1 MKRIIT
7 FTFFSLSILFFF
19 SCQNETPEQE
29 PQPEV
34 NPFDR
39 ISDSKVTEVLQKA
52 FEKAGGLERW
62 NNLTE
67 MHFEKHF
74 ALLDSAGNIETDVI
88 QQHDYLFKP
97 NHQINISWKDGDEN
111 SNKII
116 SENGDI
122 VKKKNDEIDTTANSE
137 SLENTVLAATFVI
150 GIPFKLLDKGVEL
163 SYDGI
168 DSLRTGKAV
177 HVIKA
182 VYNPSTH
189 DHHSKPDIWWH
200 YFDVNDYRQLGY
212 MVQHDDHYSY
222 IENLTF
228 TKSNDFLL
236 TETRKS
242 YRVDPHRNILYLR
255 ADYEYLNYVL
265 K

>member
-1 MKRIIT
+1 MKRILK
-7 FTFFSLSILFFF
+7 FTFYFLSILYLCA
-19 SCQNETPEQE
+19 CQNQEQKPIAE
-29 PQPEV
+29 P
-34 NPFDR
+34 NPFEH
-39 ISDSKVTEVLQKA
+39 ISDSKVVEVLQKV
-52 FEKAGGLERW
+52 FEKAGGLGRW
-62 NNLTE
+62 NNLKE

-74 ALLDSAGNIETDVI
+74 ALLDSAGNIEMDVI
-88 QQHDYLFKP
+88 QRHDYFNEPK
-97 NHQINISWKDGDEN
+97 NQINISWEDKDGN
-111 SNKII
+111 PNKIV
-116 SENGDI
+116 SENGEI
-122 VKKKNDEIDTTANSE
+122 KKLKNEEIDTSAKPE
-137 SLENTVLAATFVI
+137 SLKNTILSSTFVI

-168 DSLRTGKAV
+168 DSLRTGKKV

-189 DHHSKPDIWWH
+189 NNHSKPDTWWH
-200 YFDVNDYRQLGY
+200 YFDENDYRQLGY

-242 YRVDPHRNILYLR
+242 YRVDSHRNILYLR
-255 ADYEYLNYVL
+255 ADYEYSDYDL